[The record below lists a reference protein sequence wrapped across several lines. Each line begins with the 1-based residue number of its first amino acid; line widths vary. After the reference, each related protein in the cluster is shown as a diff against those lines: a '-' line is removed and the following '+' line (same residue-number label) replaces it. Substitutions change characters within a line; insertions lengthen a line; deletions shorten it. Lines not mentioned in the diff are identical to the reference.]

1 MSSNTILPY
10 EKADEKNL
18 RAKVE
23 AARAR
28 LAELEASYTIE
39 KAKVDSLQAGLF
51 QRLRISRQERDRLRL
66 VVDYRRQFLAGLK
79 HGDEEETSRV
89 QEAHREAEAR
99 NEQEYE
105 KTAET
110 LAGKKELTTEEEA
123 ELGKLWKS
131 LVKLYHPDR
140 FAHEPAKLETYGKL
154 TAIIN
159 RAKDNGDFATLRQI
173 ANDPH
178 GFILKQGWAGLDFRD
193 EEQLKK
199 LEELYASLMA
209 EIRSVH
215 EARARLRESPE
226 FELYQMISKKPEM
239 LDTLAARQT
248 EQIETEIAELK
259 REAARLA
266 GEIGELTGSPPPG
279 EA

>member
-18 RAKVE
+18 RATVE

-173 ANDPH
+173 ANDPY

-193 EEQLKK
+193 EEQMKK
-199 LEELYASLMA
+199 LQELYASLMA

-215 EARARLRESPE
+215 EARERLRESSE
-226 FELYQMISKKPEM
+226 FELYELTIKKPAI
-239 LDTLAARQT
+239 LDTVAEKQRKLLEA
-248 EQIETEIAELK
+248 ESAELT
-259 REAARLA
+259 REAERLA
-266 GEIGELTGSPPPG
+266 GEIGKLTSNPPPG